1 MSLPDGHHR
10 LFKRTYSLAELLA
23 DGIIHT
29 VAIVAGLL
37 AYAVLLA
44 KVLSSGDSWIFLAMT
59 VYAAGF
65 FLMFG
70 FSLAYNMAP
79 VSQLKWILRRFDHAA
94 IFIMIAGTYTALLSA
109 AGLTYWTRWLLAFV
123 WIGAGGGVLL
133 KFFLPGRLDRLS
145 IVFFLVLGWSGAFAL
160 QPLSERLPVSALTLL
175 VAGGL
180 TYVAGVGF
188 YLWENL
194 RFQNAI
200 WHSFVAAASAL
211 QFAAVALALDA

>member
-1 MSLPDGHHR
+1 MSLPDAHSR
-10 LFKRTYSLAELLA
+10 LFKRDYSLAELLA
-23 DGIIHT
+23 DGVIHV

-44 KVLSSGDSWIFLAMT
+44 KVIAGGHSWVFLAMAI
-59 VYAAGF
+59 YAAGF

-70 FSLAYNMAP
+70 FSLAYNMTPASP
-79 VSQLKWILRRFDHAA
+79 LKWMLRRFDHAA

-109 AGLTYWTRWLLAFV
+109 AGLTGWMPWLLGFV
-123 WIGAGGGVLL
+123 WIGAAGGVLL
-133 KFFLPGRLDRLS
+133 KFLLPGRLDRLS

-160 QPLSERLPVSALTLL
+160 APLSQRLPVSALTLL
-175 VAGGL
+175 IAGGL
-180 TYVAGVGF
+180 TYVVGLAF
-188 YLWENL
+188 YLWESL

-211 QFAAVALALDA
+211 QFAAVALALNA